1 MAARTSDIVTSGT
14 ITQMRCVDGYEDRLI
29 LSSHAIIIINL
40 REMSDRFE
48 HLDPTLQK
56 RIRRSIVI
64 SGLWL
69 GVILLQAGIF
79 IAAKPHLDKRREE
92 KLKIKTTATASSTVA
107 GGTHFA
113 EDK

>member
-1 MAARTSDIVTSGT
+1 
-14 ITQMRCVDGYEDRLI
+14 
-29 LSSHAIIIINL
+29 
-40 REMSDRFE
+40 MSDRFE

-79 IAAKPHLDKRREE
+79 IAAKPYLDKRREA
-92 KLKIKTTATASSTVA
+92 KLKQKSTVTVA
-107 GGTHFA
+107 GVKNLGD
-113 EDK
+113 DK

>member
-1 MAARTSDIVTSGT
+1 
-14 ITQMRCVDGYEDRLI
+14 
-29 LSSHAIIIINL
+29 
-40 REMSDRFE
+40 MSDRFE

-79 IAAKPHLDKRREE
+79 IAAKPYLDKRRED
-92 KLKIKTTATASSTVA
+92 KLKKKSITTVT
-107 GGTHFA
+107 GETHFTA
-113 EDK
+113 DK